1 MAEIINIVKKIN
13 PVELIRQNLVIRL
26 SFFILIIAVCVF
38 LLNNLIF
45 WTIST
50 KELLQSGNTNVQ
62 QKLSIAIAGID
73 HDLHAVETALDN
85 VKWVVEESLGDEE
98 RLYDITRKVVS
109 ENEEISGCA
118 IAFAPYFHKGE
129 LFFSPYSYVN
139 YRGEIVSKQ
148 LGNINNNYHYLD
160 WYQIPALLKEPV
172 WSEPY
177 FDEGGANMLMSTYS
191 LPLIDKNGNVYA
203 IFTADLTLSTITE
216 LVSAIKPYP
225 TSFAFLISR
234 NGTFVAHKD
243 SSYIFTH
250 TVFSAAAEE
259 KSKDLF
265 AVGKQMLDG
274 QQGVYTNYTYQ
285 NDDSWFITYGPL
297 KNKWSLA
304 IVSNYDDVIDGIMHL
319 TWVSLAF
326 VIIFAIL
333 LFSVTRRMMKRQLKP
348 LVKLSDS
355 ALKIARGDFNAELP
369 DIDTHDEMSR
379 LKDSFGYMQKSLV
392 TYIDELKRTT
402 STKER
407 IESELRIASDIQ
419 RQMVPSVF
427 PPFPERSDLDVFAIL
442 NPAKEVGGDLY
453 DYFIRDN
460 KFYFIIGDV
469 SGKGVPAAI
478 FMAIARSAFRYV
490 ASSEDNVDL
499 MMEKL
504 NDNLTEGNP
513 TNMFITMF
521 IGKIDLLT
529 GNFEYCNAGHNP
541 GVLVNSG
548 GRAEFLDLKSNLVA
562 GVMNG
567 FRYSGQNSH
576 LEKDTALLFYTDGVT
591 EAENAAK
598 ELYSE
603 ERLLSFCYGKEFASS
618 EEFINSLLA
627 DVRSFTCGAEQNDDI
642 TMLVIKLK

>member
-265 AVGKQMLDG
+265 DVGKQMLDG
-274 QQGVYTNYTYQ
+274 QKGVYTNYTYQ

-304 IVSNYDDVIDGIMHL
+304 ILSNYDDVIDGIKHL

-326 VIIFAIL
+326 VIIFAII

-348 LVKLSDS
+348 LVQLSDS
-355 ALKIARGDFNAELP
+355 ALKIAKGDFHAELP
-369 DIDTHDEMSR
+369 EIETHDEMSH
-379 LKDSFGYMQKSLV
+379 LKNSFEYMQKSLV

-490 ASSEDNVDL
+490 ASSEDNVAL
-499 MMEKL
+499 MMDKL
-504 NDNLTEGNP
+504 NDSVTEGNP

-521 IGKIDLLT
+521 IGKIDLQT
-529 GNFEYCNAGHNP
+529 GEFEYCNAGHNP
-541 GVLVNSG
+541 GVVMDSDG
-548 GRAEFLDLKSNLVA
+548 KAQFLDLKSNLVA

-567 FRYSGQNSH
+567 FKYSGQSSH
-576 LEKDTALLFYTDGVT
+576 VGKGSTLLFYTDGVT

-603 ERLLSFCYGKEFASS
+603 ERLLSFCSGKEFAYS
-618 EEFINSLLA
+618 EEFITSLVA
-627 DVRSFTCGAEQNDDI
+627 DVRAFANGAEQNDDI

>member
-1 MAEIINIVKKIN
+1 MTEIINIVKKIN

-216 LVSAIKPYP
+216 LVSAIRPYP

-274 QQGVYTNYTYQ
+274 QQGIYTNYTYQ

-304 IVSNYDDVIDGIMHL
+304 ILSNYDDVIDGIKHL

-326 VIIFAIL
+326 VIIFAII

-348 LVKLSDS
+348 LVQLSDS
-355 ALKIARGDFNAELP
+355 ALKIAKGDFNAELP
-369 DIDTHDEMSR
+369 DIETHDEMSH
-379 LKDSFGYMQKSLV
+379 LKNSFEYMQKSLV

-427 PPFPERSDLDVFAIL
+427 PPFPERSDIDVFAIL

-490 ASSEDNVDL
+490 ASSEDNVAL

-504 NDNLTEGNP
+504 NDSVTEGNP

-529 GNFEYCNAGHNP
+529 GEFEYCNAGHNP
-541 GVLVNSG
+541 GVVMDSDG
-548 GRAEFLDLKSNLVA
+548 KAEFLDLKSNLVA

-567 FRYSGQNSH
+567 FKYSGQSSH
-576 LEKDTALLFYTDGVT
+576 IARGSTLLFYTDGVT

-603 ERLLSFCYGKEFASS
+603 ERLLSFCSGKEFAYS
-618 EEFINSLLA
+618 EEFITSLVA
-627 DVRSFTCGAEQNDDI
+627 DVRAFANGAEQNDDI

>member
-265 AVGKQMLDG
+265 DVGKQMLDG
-274 QQGVYTNYTYQ
+274 QKGVYTNYTYQ

-304 IVSNYDDVIDGIMHL
+304 ILSNYDDVIDGIKHL

-326 VIIFAIL
+326 VIIFAII

-348 LVKLSDS
+348 LVQLSDS
-355 ALKIARGDFNAELP
+355 ALKIAKGDFHAELP
-369 DIDTHDEMSR
+369 EIETHDEMSH
-379 LKDSFGYMQKSLV
+379 LKNSFEYMQKSLV

-427 PPFPERSDLDVFAIL
+427 PPFPERTDLDVFAIL

-490 ASSEDNVDL
+490 ASSEDNVAL
-499 MMEKL
+499 MMDKL
-504 NDNLTEGNP
+504 NDSVTEGNP

-529 GNFEYCNAGHNP
+529 GEFEYCNAGHNP
-541 GVLVNSG
+541 GVVMDSDG
-548 GRAEFLDLKSNLVA
+548 KAQFLDLKSNLVA

-567 FRYSGQNSH
+567 FKYSGQSSH
-576 LEKDTALLFYTDGVT
+576 VGKGSTLLFYTDGVT

-603 ERLLSFCYGKEFASS
+603 ERLLSFCSGKEFAYS
-618 EEFINSLLA
+618 EEFITSLVA
-627 DVRSFTCGAEQNDDI
+627 DVRAFANGAEQNDDI

>member
-1 MAEIINIVKKIN
+1 
-13 PVELIRQNLVIRL
+13 
-26 SFFILIIAVCVF
+26 
-38 LLNNLIF
+38 
-45 WTIST
+45 
-50 KELLQSGNTNVQ
+50 
-62 QKLSIAIAGID
+62 
-73 HDLHAVETALDN
+73 
-85 VKWVVEESLGDEE
+85 
-98 RLYDITRKVVS
+98 
-109 ENEEISGCA
+109 
-118 IAFAPYFHKGE
+118 
-129 LFFSPYSYVN
+129 
-139 YRGEIVSKQ
+139 
-148 LGNINNNYHYLD
+148 
-160 WYQIPALLKEPV
+160 
-172 WSEPY
+172 
-177 FDEGGANMLMSTYS
+177 
-191 LPLIDKNGNVYA
+191 
-203 IFTADLTLSTITE
+203 
-216 LVSAIKPYP
+216 
-225 TSFAFLISR
+225 
-234 NGTFVAHKD
+234 
-243 SSYIFTH
+243 
-250 TVFSAAAEE
+250 
-259 KSKDLF
+259 
-265 AVGKQMLDG
+265 MLDG
-274 QQGVYTNYTYQ
+274 QKGVYTNYTYQ

-304 IVSNYDDVIDGIMHL
+304 ILSNYDDVIDGIKHL

-326 VIIFAIL
+326 VIIFAII

-348 LVKLSDS
+348 LVQLSDS
-355 ALKIARGDFNAELP
+355 ALKIAKGDFHAELP
-369 DIDTHDEMSR
+369 EIDTHDEMSH
-379 LKDSFGYMQKSLV
+379 LKNSFEYMQKSLV

-490 ASSEDNVDL
+490 ASSEDNVAL
-499 MMEKL
+499 MMDKL
-504 NDNLTEGNP
+504 NDSVTEGNP

-529 GNFEYCNAGHNP
+529 GEFEYCNAGHNP
-541 GVLVNSG
+541 GVVMDSDG
-548 GRAEFLDLKSNLVA
+548 KAHFLDLKSNLVA

-567 FRYSGQNSH
+567 FKYSGQSSH
-576 LEKDTALLFYTDGVT
+576 VGKGSTLLFYTDGVT

-603 ERLLSFCYGKEFASS
+603 ERLLSFCSGKEFASS
-618 EEFINSLLA
+618 EEFITSLVA
-627 DVRSFTCGAEQNDDI
+627 DVRAFANGAEQNDDI

>member
-265 AVGKQMLDG
+265 DVGKQMLDG

-304 IVSNYDDVIDGIMHL
+304 ILSNYDDVIDGIKHL

-326 VIIFAIL
+326 VIIFAII

-348 LVKLSDS
+348 LVQLSDS
-355 ALKIARGDFNAELP
+355 ALKIAKGDFHAELP
-369 DIDTHDEMSR
+369 EIDTHDEMSH
-379 LKDSFGYMQKSLV
+379 LKNSFEYMQKSLV

-490 ASSEDNVDL
+490 ASSEDNVAL
-499 MMEKL
+499 MMDKL
-504 NDNLTEGNP
+504 NDSVTEGNP

-521 IGKIDLLT
+521 IGKIDLQT
-529 GNFEYCNAGHNP
+529 GEFEYCNAGHNP
-541 GVLVNSG
+541 GVVMDSDG
-548 GRAEFLDLKSNLVA
+548 KAQFLDLKSNLVA

-567 FRYSGQNSH
+567 FKYSGQSSH
-576 LEKDTALLFYTDGVT
+576 VGKGSTLLFYTDGVT

-603 ERLLSFCYGKEFASS
+603 ERLLSFCSGKEFAYS
-618 EEFINSLLA
+618 EEFITSLVA
-627 DVRSFTCGAEQNDDI
+627 DVRAFANGAEQNDDI

>member
-1 MAEIINIVKKIN
+1 MAGIIDIVKKIN

-203 IFTADLTLSTITE
+203 IFTADLTLNTITE

-265 AVGKQMLDG
+265 AVGKKMLDG
-274 QQGVYTNYTYQ
+274 QKGVYTTYTYQ
-285 NDDSWFITYGPL
+285 EDDSWFITYGPL

-304 IVSNYDDVIDGIMHL
+304 ILSNYDDVIVGIRHL
-319 TWVSLAF
+319 TWVSLVF
-326 VIIFAIL
+326 VIVFAIL
-333 LFSVTRRMMKRQLKP
+333 LFSVTRRMMKRQLRP
-348 LVKLSDS
+348 LVQLSDS
-355 ALKIARGDFNAELP
+355 ALKIAKGDFHAELP
-369 DIDTHDEMSR
+369 AIDTHDEMSH
-379 LKDSFGYMQKSLV
+379 LKDSFEYMQKSLV

-419 RQMVPSVF
+419 SQMVPSVF

-490 ASSEDNVDL
+490 ASSEEDVSL

-504 NDNLTEGNP
+504 NDSVTEGNP

-521 IGKIDLLT
+521 IGKIDLRT
-529 GNFEYCNAGHNP
+529 GEFEYCNAGHNP
-541 GVLVNSG
+541 GVVMDSG
-548 GRAEFLDLKSNLVA
+548 GKAEFLDLKSNLVA

-567 FRYSGQNSH
+567 FKYSGQSSH
-576 LEKDTALLFYTDGVT
+576 IDKGSTLLFYTDGVT
-591 EAENAAK
+591 EAENATK

-603 ERLLSFCYGKEFASS
+603 ERLLSFCSGKEFAYS
-618 EEFINSLLA
+618 EEFITSLVA
-627 DVRSFTCGAEQNDDI
+627 DVRAFANGAEQNDDI